1 MAEDARRMPSRE
13 PEYRNL
19 ILNQR
24 VEMNAPFVSRS
35 VWASCGGDV
44 IESFDGRPAFI
55 GLDLSSVSDLT
66 AKVIISPVDRL
77 WHVKPT
83 FWLPARKACGRNPA
97 PIACPTTRGPSR
109 GSCGPRLVGRSNTN
123 SSRRTSPRTAGG
135 WTSARSRSTA
145 GALSTYW
152 IQQLVALVTPARVRS
167 TGPLSARAAGMAVT
181 AETAL
186 GHATVWGCVNAITG
200 AIAPL
205 EWCEIR
211 GKADG
216 SREEINT
223 NINWLL
229 NKQANPEMTAFTWR
243 ETALAQA
250 MMGGNHYSEIE
261 RDTMGRPLWLW
272 PTKPES
278 TRPDRDASG
287 KLIYRVW
294 QETGGEVVIPA
305 ANMLHLKGLGW
316 DGIVGLSVIA
326 MARRS
331 IGMGLA
337 MDEYGAN
344 FYQNGTHVGLIFEHP
359 KTLTEGAQDRLKKSL
374 QDNYTGAGHA
384 FKTMVTEEGMKL
396 SKATMSMVD
405 AQFIESRRA
414 TATDICKWFRVP
426 PHKVAELD
434 RSTNNNIEHQSI
446 EFVQDAIVPWCRRLE
461 QEVDIKLYGRAAQR
475 STYTKIDTDPLL
487 RGDIKSMYEA
497 YSKALGGAAF
507 LCADDVREFMEM
519 NPLPDKKGQ
528 IFLQPMNYVEAGTQP
543 APTAAPAAPAEPA
556 PTAPE
561 PVQPDNVIRRE
572 ALAWKRA
579 QKEQANG

>member
-1 MAEDARRMPSRE
+1 MMP
-13 PEYRNL
+13 N
-19 ILNQR
+19 
-24 VEMNAPFVSRS
+24 
-35 VWASCGGDV
+35 
-44 IESFDGRPAFI
+44 
-55 GLDLSSVSDLT
+55 
-66 AKVIISPVDRL
+66 
-77 WHVKPT
+77 
-83 FWLPARKACGRNPA
+83 
-97 PIACPTTRGPSR
+97 
-109 GSCGPRLVGRSNTN
+109 
-123 SSRRTSPRTAGG
+123 
-135 WTSARSRSTA
+135 
-145 GALSTYW
+145 W

>member
-1 MAEDARRMPSRE
+1 
-13 PEYRNL
+13 
-19 ILNQR
+19 
-24 VEMNAPFVSRS
+24 MNIPN
-35 VWASCGGDV
+35 WM
-44 IESFDGRPAFI
+44 
-55 GLDLSSVSDLT
+55 
-66 AKVIISPVDRL
+66 
-77 WHVKPT
+77 
-83 FWLPARKACGRNPA
+83 
-97 PIACPTTRGPSR
+97 
-109 GSCGPRLVGRSNTN
+109 
-123 SSRRTSPRTAGG
+123 
-135 WTSARSRSTA
+135 
-145 GALSTYW
+145 
-152 IQQLVALVTPARVRS
+152 QQLVALVTPSRVRS
-167 TGPLSARAAGMAVT
+167 TGPNSARGAGMLVNT
-181 AETAL
+181 DTAL

-211 GKADG
+211 DKADG
-216 SREEINT
+216 SREEISS

-243 ETALAQA
+243 EIALAHA
-250 MMGGNHYSEIE
+250 MLVGNHYSEIE

-272 PTKPES
+272 PLKPES
-278 TRPDRDASG
+278 VRPDRDADG
-287 KLIYRVW
+287 NLIYRVR
-294 QETGGEVVIPA
+294 QEVGGETVVQG
-305 ANMLHLKGLGW
+305 ANMLHIRGLGW
-316 DGIVGLSVIA
+316 DGIVGFSVIA

-337 MDEYGAN
+337 MDEYGSN

-359 KTLTEGAQDRLKKSL
+359 KTLSDDVQARLKKSL
-374 QDNYTGAGHA
+374 KEEYTGSGHA
-384 FKTMVTEEGMKL
+384 FKTIVTEEGMKL
-396 SKATMSMVD
+396 SKATMTMVD

-461 QEVDIKLYGRAAQR
+461 QEIDIKLYGRAAQR

-519 NPLPDKKGQ
+519 NPLPNGKGQ
-528 IFLQPMNYVEAGTQP
+528 IFLQPLNYVEAGTQP
-543 APTAAPAAPAEPA
+543 APAATPASPAEAAPATPAEPA
-556 PTAPE
+556 
-561 PVQPDNVIRRE
+561 QPDNVIRRE
-572 ALAWKRA
+572 ALAWKR